1 VQRHGKKQLLSMA
14 FPVMAVAFDLDPI
27 LEIIFDS
34 FCSLYVF
41 GTATLADRLDSK
53 SFEDCAAIKAFI
65 FL

>member
-1 VQRHGKKQLLSMA
+1 MA
-14 FPVMAVAFDLDPI
+14 FPVMAVAFYLDPI

-41 GTATLADRLDSK
+41 GTAILADRLDSK